1 MGGRED
7 TRPGFSGLDNLFA
20 QRGCPSGVEEAA
32 GGSLHWVE
40 LAGLCVQVVCN
51 MSAREAGP
59 RWEGL
64 WLSRK
69 VLSRGRTSL
78 NS

>member
-1 MGGRED
+1 MGGRGHP
-7 TRPGFSGLDNLFA
+7 TWLLRLDNLFA
-20 QRGCPSGVEEAA
+20 QRGCSSGVEGAA
-32 GGSLHWVE
+32 GASLRWVE
-40 LAGLCVQVVCN
+40 PAGLCVQVLCN
-51 MSAREAGP
+51 MNAREAGP

-78 NS
+78 NP